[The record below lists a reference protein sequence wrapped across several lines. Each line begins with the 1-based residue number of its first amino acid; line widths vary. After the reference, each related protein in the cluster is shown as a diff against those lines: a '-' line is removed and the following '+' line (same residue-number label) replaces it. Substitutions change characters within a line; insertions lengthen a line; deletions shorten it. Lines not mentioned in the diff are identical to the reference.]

1 MLVKSSVHVKKMLY
15 PHEWHGKN
23 TYPSIYRSEASPY
36 NRNNM
41 YPVQTQGKMDT
52 PYIRN
57 RHTPY
62 KRKEIPPYNRKR
74 KYGPWIMPTKQ
85 KSSIYKLKHRQACY
99 VHKARTWD
107 NRGLKK
113 QYKGK

>member
-15 PHEWHGKN
+15 PHEWHEKN
-23 TYPSIYRSEASPY
+23 TYPSIYRSEAYPY

-41 YPVQTQGKMDT
+41 YHVQTQGKMDT

-62 KRKEIPPYNRKR
+62 KRKGIPPTIARENMDRGSYLRRRKAL
-74 KYGPWIMPTKQ
+74 YI
-85 KSSIYKLKHRQACY
+85 S
-99 VHKARTWD
+99 
-107 NRGLKK
+107 
-113 QYKGK
+113 

>member
-1 MLVKSSVHVKKMLY
+1 MLVKSFVHVKKMLY
-15 PHEWHGKN
+15 PHEWHEKTLIPVFTGRRH
-23 TYPSIYRSEASPY
+23 PPY

-62 KRKEIPPYNRKR
+62 KRKGIPPTIARENMDRGSCLR
-74 KYGPWIMPTKQ
+74 
-85 KSSIYKLKHRQACY
+85 SRNIYI
-99 VHKARTWD
+99 
-107 NRGLKK
+107 
-113 QYKGK
+113 